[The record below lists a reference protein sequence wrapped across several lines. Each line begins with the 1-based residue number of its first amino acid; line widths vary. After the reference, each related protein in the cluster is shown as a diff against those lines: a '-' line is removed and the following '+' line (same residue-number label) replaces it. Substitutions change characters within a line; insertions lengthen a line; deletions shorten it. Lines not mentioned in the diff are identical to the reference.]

1 MASKWSSHHFFFLQ
15 PNFAEILGVPES
27 KASLLIGYLSIA
39 STLSRVLFGLVLNHP
54 RVNRFY
60 VLQVCKEMLSLT
72 NM

>member
-1 MASKWSSHHFFFLQ
+1 M
-15 PNFAEILGVPES
+15 PES

-39 STLSRVLFGLVLNHP
+39 STLSRVLFSLVLNHP

-60 VLQVCKEMLSLT
+60 VLQVFKEMFSLT

>member
-1 MASKWSSHHFFFLQ
+1 MVLSSFFFLQ

-39 STLSRVLFGLVLNHP
+39 STLSRVLFGFVLNHP

-60 VLQVCKEMLSLT
+60 VLQVCKEIC
-72 NM
+72 NHVNVAA